1 MHKILLVDDRPENLY
16 SLESM
21 LSEDDRII
29 LKANSGEEALKIAFS
44 EDLSLIMLD
53 VQMPDMDG
61 FEVAH
66 MLKST
71 KRTKNTPIIFVTAI
85 SKEKKYMLQGLSEG
99 AIDYLFKP
107 LDIDVTKAK
116 VETLLKFY
124 TQQKELEQKNIE
136 LAKLNEEK
144 NYFLGVASHDLRN
157 PLGNILTLASFIEQ
171 ESNNNLSAEHK
182 NYLEVIINSG
192 RHMLELLN
200 NLLDVSK
207 IESGSMELQLQQ
219 GLITDIIQQSISE
232 NKLAADKKEISLE
245 YSIADKLP
253 KSSFDAMQIQQVL
266 SNLISNAIKY
276 SHKGTHVEINADLQN
291 DSIVVTVKDQGQ
303 GIPIAE
309 QANLFLPFSKTSVKS
324 TNGEKSTGLG
334 LTIAKKVIEA
344 HGGSIWMTSTV
355 GQGSSFCFSLPL
367 ESVTSLHPEMLIK

>member
-21 LSEDDRII
+21 LTEDDRII

-71 KRTKNTPIIFVTAI
+71 KRTKKTPIIFVTAI

-124 TQQKELEQKNIE
+124 AQQRELEQKNIE

-157 PLGNILTLASFIEQ
+157 PLGNILTLASFIEL
-171 ESNNNLSAEHK
+171 EENTLSPEHK
-182 NYLEVIINSG
+182 NYLEVIISSG
-192 RHMLELLN
+192 RHMLDLLN
-200 NLLDVSK
+200 NLLDVSR
-207 IESGSMELQLQQ
+207 IESGAMELQLQH
-219 GLITDIIQQSISE
+219 GLITDIILQSINE
-232 NKLAADKKEISLE
+232 NKISADKNEISLE

-253 KSSFDAMQIQQVL
+253 KTNFDAIQIQQVL

-303 GIPIAE
+303 GIPLAE
-309 QANLFLPFSKTSVKS
+309 QANLFMPFSKTSVKS

-344 HGGSIWMTSTV
+344 HGGAIWMSSNV
-355 GQGSSFCFSLPL
+355 GQGSAFSFSLPL
-367 ESVTSLHPEMLIK
+367 QTATSHQPSMMMK